1 LASLDLA
8 ISAEDF
14 TELSLS
20 VFLVSDMLIHSI
32 RPTDLLNGAC
42 STSVMFNCVKSFIT
56 TKHIHRRRVA
66 MFKLK
71 TSDAK
76 LLRDMATA
84 ISILVDEATFKIDP
98 EDLKLRAMDP
108 SRVAMV
114 DFELPKTVFEEY
126 SCTESTK
133 MCINISELLK
143 LIKRAGRDEVVELSL
158 DEKTARLHVKIT
170 GKYTRNFTMPTLEAA
185 EEEVPTPKITF
196 NVKAKATTDGLRQA
210 IEDAQL
216 VSDHVRI
223 EADSEKLIFNAS
235 GDLMGATIELQKGS
249 DTLLDLETKE
259 PSKATFS
266 LSYLSEIIKAA
277 SATSEIATLE
287 LSSDMPIKLD
297 FQQTEEGKLT
307 FYLAPRI
314 ETE

>member
-1 LASLDLA
+1 
-8 ISAEDF
+8 
-14 TELSLS
+14 
-20 VFLVSDMLIHSI
+20 
-32 RPTDLLNGAC
+32 
-42 STSVMFNCVKSFIT
+42 
-56 TKHIHRRRVA
+56 

-71 TSDAK
+71 VSDAK
-76 LLRDMATA
+76 LLKDMVTA
-84 ISILVDEATFKIDP
+84 ISILVDEATFKIEP
-98 EDLKLRAMDP
+98 ENLKLRAMDP

-114 DFELPKTVFEEY
+114 DFEWSKTVFEEY
-126 SCTESTK
+126 TCTEPTK

-143 LIKRAGRDEVVELSL
+143 LLRRAGKNEVVELSL
-158 DEKTARLHVKIT
+158 DEKTGRLQIMIT
-170 GKYTRNFTMPTLEAA
+170 GRYTRNFTMPTLEAS

-196 NVKAKATTDGLRQA
+196 NVRAKATTEGLRQA

-223 EADSEKLIFNAS
+223 QVDTEKLVFNAA
-235 GDLMGATIELQKGS
+235 GDLMGATIELLKGS
-249 DTLLDLETKE
+249 DTLLDLEAKE

-277 SATSEIATLE
+277 SATSDIATLE
-287 LSSDMPIKLD
+287 FSTDMPIKLD
-297 FQQTEEGKLT
+297 FQQTKEGKLT

>member
-1 LASLDLA
+1 
-8 ISAEDF
+8 
-14 TELSLS
+14 
-20 VFLVSDMLIHSI
+20 
-32 RPTDLLNGAC
+32 
-42 STSVMFNCVKSFIT
+42 
-56 TKHIHRRRVA
+56 

-71 TSDAK
+71 VADAK
-76 LLRDMATA
+76 LLKDMATA
-84 ISILVDEATFKIDP
+84 ISILIDEATFKINP
-98 EDLKLRAMDP
+98 ENLKLRAMDP

-114 DFELPKTVFEEY
+114 DFEWPKTVFEEY
-126 SCTESTK
+126 MCTEPAK

-143 LIKRAGRDEVVELSL
+143 LLRRTGKDEVVELSL
-158 DEKTARLHVKIT
+158 DEKTGRLQIRIT
-170 GKYTRNFTMPTLEAA
+170 GKYTRNFTMPTLESS

-196 NVKAKATTDGLRQA
+196 HVRVKATTEGLRQA

-223 EADSEKLIFNAS
+223 EVDTEKLVLNAA
-235 GDLMGATIELQKGS
+235 GDLMGATIELEKGS
-249 DTLLDLETKE
+249 DTLLDLEAKE

-277 SATSEIATLE
+277 SATSDIATLE
-287 LSSDMPIKLD
+287 FSTDMPIKLD
-297 FQQTEEGKLT
+297 FQQTQEGKLT